1 MQTTSTN
8 ARNLPPEIALPIRR
22 TSSRSR
28 WIRLWA
34 KLRSRA
40 GHFSGRYLRPAI
52 GFGFD
57 LTGAVYR
64 VDGCRFEIPVHLTD
78 RNYRSAFVFG
88 EYEAGER
95 KLIRKYLR
103 ADDRV
108 IELGGC
114 IGVLSCLVNSR
125 LTLRTQHLVVEAN
138 PALIPLLKRHR
149 ELNRAGFEIET
160 CAVSTEPEVTFSV
173 HRLMT
178 HSSIFAQGDTRQ
190 ITVQG
195 RSLPDL
201 HESHGPFN
209 VLLIDIEGSELE
221 ILRASSKLLREY
233 RLVIIELHKEQL
245 GAEGLEE
252 CRRILRSVGL
262 ERSAAIQSV
271 EAWTRPEQTEP
282 AGKPHLN
289 PKATHPLRERKLK
302 NRRFASV

>member
-1 MQTTSTN
+1 MQTISITT
-8 ARNLPPEIALPIRR
+8 RDLPSEIALPTRW

-28 WIRLWA
+28 WLQLWA
-34 KLRSRA
+34 KLRSQA
-40 GHFSGRYLRPAI
+40 GHFSGRYIRPAI
-52 GFGFD
+52 GLGFD
-57 LTGAVYR
+57 LTGSVYR
-64 VDGCRFEIPVHLTD
+64 VDGCQFEIPVHLTD

-95 KLIRKYLR
+95 KLIRQYLR

-125 LTLRTQHLVVEAN
+125 LTSRTQHLVVEAN
-138 PALIPLLKRHR
+138 PDLIPLLRRHR

-178 HSSIFAQGDTRQ
+178 HSSIFPQEDTRR
-190 ITVQG
+190 ITVRG
-195 RSLPDL
+195 RSLADL

-209 VLLIDIEGSELE
+209 SLLIDIEGSELE
-221 ILRASSKLLREY
+221 VLRASSNLLRQY

-245 GAEGLEE
+245 GVEGLEE
-252 CRRILRSVGL
+252 CRRILSSVGL

-271 EAWTRPEQTEP
+271 EAWTRPQQTGP
-282 AGKPHLN
+282 GIKNQANL
-289 PKATHPLRERKLK
+289 KATHSLRAKK
-302 NRRFASV
+302 FNYRRFASV

>member
-1 MQTTSTN
+1 MQTTSISTQD
-8 ARNLPPEIALPIRR
+8 LPSEIALATRR
-22 TSSRSR
+22 ASSRSR
-28 WIRLWA
+28 WLDLWA

-40 GHFSGRYLRPAI
+40 GHFSGRYIRPAI

-64 VDGCRFEIPVHLTD
+64 VDGCRFKIPLHLTD

-95 KLIRKYLR
+95 KLIRQYLR

-125 LTLRTQHLVVEAN
+125 LTERTQHLVVEAN
-138 PALIPLLKRHR
+138 PELIPLLRSHR

-160 CAVSTEPEVTFSV
+160 CAVSTEPEITFSV

-178 HSSIFAQGDTRQ
+178 HSSTFAGGETRR

-195 RSLPDL
+195 RSLADL
-201 HESHGPFN
+201 HQSHGPFN

-221 ILRASSKLLREY
+221 VLRASSTLLREY
-233 RLVIIELHKEQL
+233 RLVIIELHQEQL

-252 CRRILRSVGL
+252 CRRILKSVGL
-262 ERSAAIQSV
+262 ERSAAIHSV
-271 EAWTRPEQTEP
+271 EAWTRPPKTHP
-282 AGKPHLN
+282 IGKTDEN
-289 PKATHPLRERKLK
+289 PKSTHSLRGKK
-302 NRRFASV
+302 PNDRRFASV